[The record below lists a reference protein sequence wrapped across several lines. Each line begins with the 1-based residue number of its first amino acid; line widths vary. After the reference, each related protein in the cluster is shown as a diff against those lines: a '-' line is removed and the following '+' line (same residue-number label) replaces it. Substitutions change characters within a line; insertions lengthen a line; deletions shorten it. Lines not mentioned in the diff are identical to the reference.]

1 MNLGQRIAEVLEET
15 GRSQVWLAEA
25 TGIDEG
31 TISALIVRNS
41 VRSKFAPAIAQALGV
56 TLEWLVAGIFPK
68 YQPHSMSGIS
78 IEARG
83 EARPTF
89 VADNVTP
96 YEIASTRLP
105 LISWVR
111 AGMRDDAN
119 DPYAPGAAEEWIDF
133 ETAPARKGFA
143 LKVRGDSMVR
153 PDGTGFPE
161 GCIIGV
167 DTLRKPRGGDFVVMR
182 FNNTDEATFKMYV
195 VDGPLK
201 LLKPLNPSYPT
212 IQIPPDAQLCGV
224 VFEKLLRERF

>member
-1 MNLGQRIAEVLEET
+1 MNLGQRIAGVLAET
-15 GRSQVWLAEA
+15 GKSQVWLSEA

-41 VRSKFAPAIAQALGV
+41 IRSKFAPAIAQALGV
-56 TLEWLVAGIFPK
+56 SLEWLVAGVGPK
-68 YQPHSMSGIS
+68 YPSHSMRGIS
-78 IEARG
+78 IEAVG

-89 VADNVTP
+89 ASDNLAEYTKP
-96 YEIASTRLP
+96 TTLLP

-119 DPYAPGAAEEWIDF
+119 DPYAPGAADEWIEF
-133 ETAPARKGFA
+133 ETAPTRKGFA

-167 DTLRKPRGGDFVVMR
+167 DTLRKPRSGDFVVMR
-182 FNNTDEATFKMYV
+182 FNNTDEATFKMYI
-195 VDGPLK
+195 VDGPVK
-201 LLKPLNPSYPT
+201 LLRPLNPAYPT
-212 IQIPPDAQLCGV
+212 LQIPPDAQLCGV